1 MSVPSNRDHHYRNL
15 KDRYENCTYVD
26 GNLELT
32 WLPTNSNVDLSFLK
46 HIREVTGYVL
56 ISHVDIPDVIFPRL
70 QIIRG
75 RSLFRVNVYDEPFS
89 LFVSYSQMYTL
100 QMPALRDIL
109 EGSVGTFNN
118 FNLCHIRT
126 INWEE
131 IISGTNASFKFAYDF
146 NSPERTCPNCSSA
159 CEGGCWGEGEHNC
172 QKFSKVKCSPQ
183 CSQGRCFGPEP
194 RDCCHLFCA
203 GGCTG
208 PTQEDCIACKNF
220 YDNGT
225 CKQECPPM
233 QRYNPTNYLWEPN
246 PEGKYAYGATCV
258 KDCPVHLLKDNG
270 ACVRTCP
277 ADKVAKDGE
286 CFPCNGPCPKT
297 CPSTGVVHSGN
308 IDTFR
313 GCTVVEG
320 HLEILDQTFDGYQ
333 HVYANFS
340 FGARYIKMHPDK
352 LEVFSTLKEVTAYI
366 NIQGAHE
373 DFKNLS
379 YFRNLETIGGRVL
392 MENYFA
398 SLYIVKV
405 CLF

>member
-32 WLPTNSNVDLSFLK
+32 WLPNNSNIDLSFLQ

-56 ISHVDIPDVIFPRL
+56 ISHVDIADVIFPRL
-70 QIIRG
+70 EIIRG
-75 RSLFRVNVYDEPFS
+75 RSLFRVNVYDDPFS
-89 LFVSYSQMYTL
+89 LFVSYSQMMTL

-109 EGSVGTFNN
+109 EGSVGIFNN
-118 FNLCHIRT
+118 FNLCHIKR
-126 INWEE
+126 IDWEE
-131 IISGTNASFKFAYDF
+131 ILSGQNVTFKYSYDF
-146 NSPERTCPNCSSA
+146 SAKERLCAECHPA
-159 CEGGCWGEGEHNC
+159 CNGGCWGDGEHNC

-183 CSQGRCFGPEP
+183 CAGGRCFGSEP
-194 RDCCHLFCA
+194 RQCCHLFCA

-208 PTQEDCIACKNF
+208 PTQQECFACKNF
-220 YDNGT
+220 FDDGT

-246 PEGKYAYGATCV
+246 PDGKYAYGATCV
-258 KDCPVHLLKDNG
+258 RDCPAHLLKDNG

-277 ADKVAKDGE
+277 AEKVAKDGE
-286 CFPCNGPCPKT
+286 CLPCNGPCPKT
-297 CPSTGVVHSGN
+297 CTSTGIVNSDNVES
-308 IDTFR
+308 FR
-313 GCTVVEG
+313 GCTVIEG
-320 HLEILDQTFDGYQ
+320 HLEILDQSFSGYQ
-333 HVYANFS
+333 HVFQNFS

-352 LEVFSTLKEVTAYI
+352 LEVFSTLKEVTGYI
-366 NIQGAHE
+366 NIQGAHDE
-373 DFKNLS
+373 FKNLS
-379 YFRNLETIGGRVL
+379 YFRNLEVIGGRQL

-405 CLF
+405 IFL